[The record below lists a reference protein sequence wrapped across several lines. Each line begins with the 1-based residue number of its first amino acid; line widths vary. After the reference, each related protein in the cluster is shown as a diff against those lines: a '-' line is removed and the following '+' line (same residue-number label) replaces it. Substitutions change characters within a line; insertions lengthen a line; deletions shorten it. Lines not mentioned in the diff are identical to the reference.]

1 MTILARWRILL
12 AAAACATCAACTTS
26 DGDPGD
32 PADPMPDAAPGDP
45 GDAQRPP
52 QGHAALS
59 GWLAAGHYK
68 AWACE
73 PAPHPARPPG
83 AHGENRICTN
93 AALSATADGPYPIGA
108 AAVKELYRSGSIT
121 GYAVGLKIA
130 APAAGSSWYWYEAF
144 GSSVI
149 ADGVD
154 RSLCSNCHAGAPR
167 DYVFTRVQ

>member
-1 MTILARWRILL
+1 MTLLASWQILL
-12 AAAACATCAACTTS
+12 AAAVWAVCAACA
-26 DGDPGD
+26 DPGGDPGDPGD
-32 PADPMPDAAPGDP
+32 PAPDAAPGDP

-52 QGHAALS
+52 QGHAALV
-59 GWLAAGHYK
+59 GWLEAGHYK

-83 AHGENRICTN
+83 AHGMNRICTN

-108 AAVKELYRSGSIT
+108 AAVKELYRNGAVA

-130 APAAGSSWYWYEAF
+130 APAAGSSWYWYEAV

-149 ADGVD
+149 ADRVD
-154 RSLCSNCHAGAPR
+154 QGLCSSCHAGAPR
-167 DYVFTRVQ
+167 DYVFTRVE